1 MYAQDAFHVKLYD
14 YDSTIKETP
23 GTDQLGKIYHVE
35 DFAGKATSGDA
46 KVRLV
51 MLEQSSRS
59 QSARIRILLPDP
71 NLQHFRLETD
81 PDMIRPIT
89 VDYLFI

>member
-1 MYAQDAFHVKLYD
+1 MSIYE
-14 YDSTIKETP
+14 STVKETS
-23 GTDQLGKIYHVE
+23 GYSLGLENRYQVVDYARKT
-35 DFAGKATSGDA
+35 TSGDA

-59 QSARIRILLPDP
+59 QSARICIFLPDP

-89 VDYLFI
+89 VDYLYI